1 MVKQKAYTIIWDR
14 IALDHFKSI
23 LEFLSKQSSLAPK
36 IVKEG
41 VLSRLND
48 VKKNA
53 LIFELDK
60 LKDTPNKEFRA
71 FVVYSYRVTYQ
82 IKSDTREIRVLR
94 VRHTS
99 REPLGYQFIFDN
111 SESKHELLADKQ
123 IDGMLNVVNQKKFNL
138 LKNYYDNN

>member
-23 LEFLSKQSSLAPK
+23 LEFLSKQSSQAPK

-99 REPLGYQFIFDN
+99 REPLGY
-111 SESKHELLADKQ
+111 
-123 IDGMLNVVNQKKFNL
+123 
-138 LKNYYDNN
+138 